1 MASTQEMAM
10 IFPDRIIAIRGTV
23 ENMSKAEAAIS
34 TVLRECMEKDI
45 QSVVRLTFCVCYY
58 SDTFDF

>member
-1 MASTQEMAM
+1 M